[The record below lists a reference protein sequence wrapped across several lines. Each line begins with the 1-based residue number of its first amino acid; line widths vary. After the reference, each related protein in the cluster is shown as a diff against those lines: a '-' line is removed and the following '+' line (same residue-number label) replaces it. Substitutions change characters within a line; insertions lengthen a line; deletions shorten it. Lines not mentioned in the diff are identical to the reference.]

1 MLLLLERCSFK
12 PSASVATAG
21 AKRTTGRAP
30 RSEERVCC
38 SAPVCSA
45 PAGAASVAAS
55 SHAPVAEEEAPV
67 AEAEGLRL
75 HLSSAAATGYKGVLK
90 HASGRLPYSVRYGG
104 TKVCLGNFGT
114 AVEAAVA
121 YARAVEEAAAKAT
134 AAAAATAGAVAAGA
148 EPAGAEPAG
157 AEQLARSSDRGAR
170 PVVRF
175 EATPAY
181 LPANAAKPKASSI
194 MRRCGTCPAC
204 RAPDCGVCK
213 ECRDKPKF
221 GGAGI
226 RKKPCI
232 GRICQ
237 QTSARREQLAPPA
250 FAGAYAMKQTSS
262 PLVAMPAAAYAMQ
275 QTSSPSPALA
285 PLIKLGYIRM
295 VIMALP
301 YTIVLTIVGFLFQ

>member
-1 MLLLLERCSFK
+1 METCRLMNDAEWDLFWRRQDALRAQTADSDSVSPDRPDRKRIRLVNAHKPAFSDEGDAEDIASYAPHKEETGPSYELLL
-12 PSASVATAG
+12 
-21 AKRTTGRAP
+21 
-30 RSEERVCC
+30 
-38 SAPVCSA
+38 
-45 PAGAASVAAS
+45 
-55 SHAPVAEEEAPV
+55 
-67 AEAEGLRL
+67 
-75 HLSSAAATGYKGVLK
+75 AAARSFSRK
-90 HASGRLPYSVRYGG
+90 P
-104 TKVCLGNFGT
+104 
-114 AVEAAVA
+114 
-121 YARAVEEAAAKAT
+121 
-134 AAAAATAGAVAAGA
+134 AAGLVKPKA
-148 EPAGAEPAG
+148 A
-157 AEQLARSSDRGAR
+157 
-170 PVVRF
+170 
-175 EATPAY
+175 PAY

-285 PLIKLGYIRM
+285 PLMSPRRSSPLVPQYM
-295 VIMALP
+295 PPAQPLVAYP
-301 YTIVLTIVGFLFQ
+301 VAPEPPAAP